1 MYKILLSIN
10 PEHVENIL
18 NGSKKVEYRKAKCRS
33 DVDKILI
40 YSTFP
45 VKKVVG
51 EVDLLEV
58 IEDLPDNIWRLTA
71 EDAGITKSFFDKYYK
86 NRSKAFAFKL
96 GEVTKYEEPFNLS
109 DLGINFAPQSFIYIS

>member
-1 MYKILLSIN
+1 MCKILLSIN

-40 YSTFP
+40 YSTSP

-58 IEDLPDNIWRLTA
+58 IEDLPNNVWRLTSQ
-71 EDAGITKSFFDKYYK
+71 DAGITRGFFDKYYE
-86 NRSKAFAFKL
+86 NKAKAVAFKL
-96 GEVTKYEEPFNLS
+96 GEVTKYKEPLSLS
-109 DLGINFAPQSFIYIS
+109 DLGINAAPQSFIYI